1 MTDCKQ
7 TLHDLEAYL
16 DGELSPEDTAH
27 VLGHIDE
34 CLECFHAFDFQAE
47 VKQIIASKCRNDVMP
62 AELLAQ
68 LRLALATPLD
78 PRPLD
83 LSPDLD
89 T

>member
-16 DGELSPEDTAH
+16 DGELSPEATAH

-62 AELLAQ
+62 PELLGQ

-78 PRPLD
+78 PSHRD
-83 LSPDLD
+83 TGPDLD